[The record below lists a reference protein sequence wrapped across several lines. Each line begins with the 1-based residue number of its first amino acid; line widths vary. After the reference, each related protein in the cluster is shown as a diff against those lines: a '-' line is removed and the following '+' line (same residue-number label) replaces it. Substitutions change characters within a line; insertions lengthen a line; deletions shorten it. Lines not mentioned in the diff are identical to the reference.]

1 MDKHIEKIKAH
12 LKGINDLE
20 QGLKLFNED
29 EEEYIS
35 LLAKIQEQFYLI
47 SDEAMEVF
55 KELTIQI
62 RNTGQKRIQ
71 RGIDQLPHT
80 IKESVSEEIKDLKRA
95 GELFD

>member
-1 MDKHIEKIKAH
+1 MNKHIEKIKAH
-12 LKGINDLE
+12 LKEINNLE
-20 QGLKLFNED
+20 QGLKLFSED

-35 LLAKIQEQFYLI
+35 LLAKIQQQFYLI
-47 SDEAMEVF
+47 SDESMEGF
-55 KELTIQI
+55 KGLTIHI

-80 IKESVSEEIKDLKRA
+80 IKESVSEEIKDMKRA

>member
-1 MDKHIEKIKAH
+1 MNNHIEKIKAH
-12 LKGINDLE
+12 LKGINNLE

-35 LLAKIQEQFYLI
+35 LLAKIQEQFYFI
-47 SDEAMEVF
+47 SDEAMEGF
-55 KELTIQI
+55 KELTLQI

-71 RGIDQLPHT
+71 RGIDQLPHA
-80 IKESVSEEIKDLKRA
+80 IEESVSEEIKDMKRA

>member
-12 LKGINDLE
+12 LKGINNLE
-20 QGLKLFNED
+20 QGLKLFSED
-29 EEEYIS
+29 DEEYIS
-35 LLAKIQEQFYLI
+35 LLAKIQRLFDLI
-47 SDEAMEVF
+47 SDESMEAF
-55 KELTIQI
+55 KELTIHI

-80 IKESVSEEIKDLKRA
+80 IKESVSEEIKDMKRA

>member
-1 MDKHIEKIKAH
+1 MNKHIEKIKAH
-12 LKGINDLE
+12 LKEINNFE

-47 SDEAMEVF
+47 SDDSMEAF
-55 KELTIQI
+55 KELTLHI

-71 RGIDQLPHT
+71 RGIDQLPHA
-80 IKESVSEEIKDLKRA
+80 IKESVSEEIKDMKRS

>member
-1 MDKHIEKIKAH
+1 MDKHIEKIKAL

-47 SDEAMEVF
+47 SDEAMEGF
-55 KELTIQI
+55 KELTLHI

-71 RGIDQLPHT
+71 RGIDQLPQT
-80 IKESVSEEIKDLKRA
+80 IKESVSEDIKDMKRA

>member
-12 LKGINDLE
+12 LKGINNLE

-35 LLAKIQEQFYLI
+35 LLAKIQEQFYFI

-55 KELTIQI
+55 KELTLQI
-62 RNTGQKRIQ
+62 RNIGQKRIQ
-71 RGIDQLPHT
+71 RGIDQLPHA
-80 IKESVSEEIKDLKRA
+80 IKESVSEDIKDMKRA

>member
-12 LKGINDLE
+12 LKEIENLK
-20 QGLKLFNED
+20 QGLQLFSED
-29 EEEYIS
+29 EEEHIS
-35 LLAKIQEQFYLI
+35 LLAKIQHQFDLI
-47 SDEAMEVF
+47 SDESMEGF
-55 KELTIQI
+55 KELTLHI

-80 IKESVSEEIKDLKRA
+80 IKESVSEEIQDMKRA

>member
-12 LKGINDLE
+12 LKEIENLK
-20 QGLKLFNED
+20 QGLQLFSED
-29 EEEYIS
+29 EEEHIS
-35 LLAKIQEQFYLI
+35 LLAKIQEQFYFI

-55 KELTIQI
+55 KELTLQI

-80 IKESVSEEIKDLKRA
+80 IKESVNEDIKEMKRA